1 MLLLQ
6 FIPLSHYEQDSWIK
20 ASTERDKV
28 NQYQYMLMKINLPLN
43 IYQVE
48 NNVIC
53 KLHIDIYF
61 FLSAAM
67 STYHFSRNNFTENV
81 RSEARAH

>member
-1 MLLLQ
+1 
-6 FIPLSHYEQDSWIK
+6 
-20 ASTERDKV
+20 
-28 NQYQYMLMKINLPLN
+28 MKINLPLN

-53 KLHIDIYF
+53 KLHIYIYIYF
-61 FLSAAM
+61 FVSAAM
-67 STYHFSRNNFTENV
+67 STYHFSRHNFTENV

>member
-1 MLLLQ
+1 
-6 FIPLSHYEQDSWIK
+6 
-20 ASTERDKV
+20 
-28 NQYQYMLMKINLPLN
+28 MKINLPLN

-53 KLHIDIYF
+53 KLHIYIYIF
-61 FLSAAM
+61 FFVSAAM
-67 STYHFSRNNFTENV
+67 STYHFSRHNFTENV